1 MLGTTLILGGSGF
14 IGSHIARTLLREEKL
29 CKKVAVA
36 SRKARPTEFLAGLE
50 VQYIACDI
58 VDSRQVH
65 AVFDEIRPNT
75 VFAVSSPRESNP
87 STRPTEFY
95 DINVTGMQN
104 VLAAARSTGSVRAL
118 IYTSSA
124 GVACEPHRDLTESA
138 PTVTSSSRPN
148 ALYYHITKAEAE
160 RMVLAA
166 DDANGMRTVAV
177 RFCLAYGVG
186 DENFLPSFI
195 DTLNAGQQKTQMG
208 YNDAPYDFISARNV
222 ATGHVLAAKAL
233 YGDSTQQGQVGGE
246 VFQLTDGKPSKFWDV
261 ARLIWRAAGDKTDY
275 DTEVQVVPPWLGYII
290 ASVVETLFYVFTLNR
305 RKPIMISRNVINHTT
320 QEHTYDI
327 SKARNV
333 LRYEPVQQ
341 MEKEIE
347 EAVRWHLKTKR
358 GNSNKEE

>member
-14 IGSHIARTLLREEKL
+14 IGSHIVRALLQEGNLCEK
-29 CKKVAVA
+29 VIVA
-36 SRKARPTEFLAGLE
+36 SRKAGPTKFLQGLE
-50 VQYIACDI
+50 VQYMPCDI

-65 AVFDEIRPNT
+65 AVFDEIKPNT

-87 STRPTEFY
+87 ITQPVEFH
-95 DINVTGMQN
+95 DVNVKGMEN
-104 VLAAARSTGSVRAL
+104 VLTAARSTGSVSAL
-118 IYTSSA
+118 IYTSSV
-124 GVACEPHRDLTESA
+124 GVACEPHSNLTESA
-138 PTVTSSSRPN
+138 PTVTSSSRPS

-160 RMVLAA
+160 RKVLAA
-166 DDANGMRTVAV
+166 HDPNGMRTASV

-195 DTLNAGQQKTQMG
+195 DTLKAGQQKTQMG

-233 YGDSTQQGQVGGE
+233 HGESAQQAKVGGE
-246 VFQLTDGKPSKFWDV
+246 VFHLTDGKPSKFWDV
-261 ARLIWRAAGDKTDY
+261 AHLIWRAAGDKTDY

-290 ASVVETLFYVFTLNR
+290 ASVVETLFYVFTFNR
-305 RKPIMISRNVINHTT
+305 RKHIMISRNVVNHTT

-327 SKARNV
+327 SKARSV
-333 LRYEPVQQ
+333 LGYEPVQQ
-341 MEKEIE
+341 METEIE

-358 GNSNKEE
+358 DNNEEEK